1 MLEVVAGIIS
11 GNDGKILIAQRGK
24 DMGFEGKWEFPG
36 GKVKD
41 GEEFRSALKR
51 EIKEELEL
59 DINVGEKVYQWTF
72 EYDFGPIN
80 FTAYSAKIIGG
91 TLNTLEHMDAKWV
104 APEELGNYEM
114 VPADVELAGILKGRT
129 YEL

>member
-1 MLEVVAGIIS
+1 MLEVVAGIIAS
-11 GNDGKILIAQRGK
+11 SDGKILIAQRGK
-24 DMGFEGKWEFPG
+24 GMGFEGKWEFPG

-51 EIKEELEL
+51 EIMEELEL
-59 DINVGEKVYQWTF
+59 DINVGEQVYQWTY

-80 FTAYSAKIIGG
+80 FTAYSANVVGG
-91 TLNTLEHMDAKWV
+91 ILNTVEHMDAKWV
-104 APEELGNYEM
+104 RPVELGDYDM
-114 VPADVELAGILKGRT
+114 VPADIELAGILKGGS